1 MRIPRRPVLK
11 LTSKQVRDKTR
22 LPRAAA
28 GTWGAQWDRA
38 LLWTPVRGRRVR
50 WGRGTLG
57 AHPTGLGSPRLRKL
71 QTTTGSSVHLP
82 PWASLDPGRTLVKR
96 ATGAVGCGTGSC
108 EADAGD
114 TIAKLSA
121 EVPGGSEQSCVL
133 RQETRSLPIIFVA
146 APTLR
151 WPSAHSL
158 SGPSAA
164 PLALGDTS
172 FTWLR
177 TCPHLSCSRENVH
190 VSPVSQASVMS
201 TRTRAPWAVLPGT
214 EAARLRSV
222 QPSSA
227 ACLGERNGHKSWC
240 PDSGWT

>member
-1 MRIPRRPVLK
+1 M
-11 LTSKQVRDKTR
+11 
-22 LPRAAA
+22 
-28 GTWGAQWDRA
+28 
-38 LLWTPVRGRRVR
+38 WTPVRWRRVC
-50 WGRGTLG
+50 WGQGTLG
-57 AHPTGLGSPRLRKL
+57 AHPTVLGSPRLRRL
-71 QTTTGSSVHLP
+71 QITTGSSVHLP

-114 TIAKLSA
+114 TISKLSA

-158 SGPSAA
+158 SSPSAA

-177 TCPHLSCSRENVH
+177 TCPHLSCSRANVH

-201 TRTRAPWAVLPGT
+201 TRTQAPWAVLPGA
-214 EAARLRSV
+214 EAARLPPV

-227 ACLGERNGHKSWC
+227 ASWGKEWPQVLVRTRDGHERSLEIK
-240 PDSGWT
+240 PR